1 MDLGKKIKETR
12 LEKGISLRRLAKEI
26 GVSPSFISQVEQGK
40 AQPSVNSLKAISNIL
55 QVTCSYLIGEVD
67 LNIDPSFSK
76 SIKKNRIDESV
87 LTKVH
92 VKKLVP
98 NNIEN
103 NLEPSLLTLEAGA
116 GTIETVVKDDG
127 EEFVLLLSGQLEI
140 NLNGKAYTMREGDN
154 IYFNSS
160 VKHSFRNNSDK
171 TTKLLW
177 VKAS

>member
-1 MDLGKKIKETR
+1 MERGL
-12 LEKGISLRRLAKEI
+12 SLRKLAKEI

-40 AQPSVNSLKAISNIL
+40 AQPSVHSLRSIAEIL
-55 QVTCSYLIGEVD
+55 NVTSSYLIGESDAGVD
-67 LNIDPSFSK
+67 TSLSMPVN
-76 SIKKNRIDESV
+76 KNRIDESV
-87 LTKVH
+87 FKDIS

-103 NLEPSLLTLEAGA
+103 NLEPTLLTLVPGA
-116 GTIETVVKDDG
+116 GTVESISRERG

-140 NLNGKAYTMREGDN
+140 TLNGKTYTMREGDN

-160 VKHSFRNNSDK
+160 VKHSFRNSTDQA
-171 TTKLLW
+171 TKLLW